1 VGYDNSGRAANA
13 RRNRANVLAAAR
25 AAFLERGWAGT
36 TIRGV
41 AEGAGVSQE
50 TVYKTFGNK
59 AALLKA
65 VHDVAMAGD
74 DEPVAVAD
82 RPLHVQAFEATDVRE
97 SVAAYAAAARGI
109 SERAGP
115 LMRVML
121 ASRGGDA
128 DLEEYASTLDD
139 QRLTGATMIV
149 ERWAER
155 GWLRTDETRARD
167 VVWMLISPAVHEM
180 AVARGWTGADYES
193 WLADTLLAQVL
204 CER

>member
-1 VGYDNSGRAANA
+1 MGYDNSGRAAA
-13 RRNRANVLAAAR
+13 AKANRTRVLAAAR
-25 AAFLERGWAGT
+25 AAFLESGWAGT

-74 DEPVAVAD
+74 DEPVSVAD
-82 RPLHVQAFEATDVRE
+82 RPAAQRVRAATTPE
-97 SVAAYAAAARGI
+97 EGAAAYAAMAREI

-128 DLEEYASTLDD
+128 DLEAYAATLDE
-139 QRLTGATMIV
+139 QRLVGTTIHLGH
-149 ERWAER
+149 WAER
-155 GWLRTDETRARD
+155 GWLRTDATRARD
-167 VVWMLISPAVHEM
+167 IVWMLISPAVHEM
-180 AVARGWTGADYES
+180 TVARGWSGDDYEA
-193 WLADTLLAQVL
+193 WLAETLRATILTDS
-204 CER
+204 